1 MLKEG
6 VRGGLVQVYTLPVK
20 HAFPPL
26 AAAALALDVLAGCAA
41 PKVWITVVP
50 RFDSRAISTVAVL
63 PFENRSDDPDAG
75 KVAAEKLARLLD
87 QRSAWRVITWRDLG
101 PDAADDL
108 FPGGKLDFARATAL
122 ARAHGADAVLTGAV
136 LQYGSDQSHEVRLA
150 NVPFHDVS
158 ALQGGQAF
166 DDEPIDWY
174 QLDAAAEFSVALLDA
189 ADGRALWTDSRT
201 GPASDRGA
209 PPRLTGAELLDR
221 AADAA
226 ARKLLLGFV
235 PHRESVQLPPGCLV
249 TCADFIDH
257 PVDIRSRFTTGDP
270 ALYAVLELGSIF
282 AGKEI
287 VLSLRKPS
295 ANSLV
300 REHRFVWDDAQES
313 RAFRQETAALADE
326 AGYGRYR
333 VACAVEGREI
343 ARADFTLE
351 PAP

>member
-1 MLKEG
+1 MK
-6 VRGGLVQVYTLPVK
+6 Y
-20 HAFPPL
+20 APPL
-26 AAAALALDVLAGCAA
+26 PTAAAAFALGILAGCAA
-41 PKVWITVVP
+41 PKAWLTVEP
-50 RFDSRAISTVAVL
+50 RFDYRRIETVAVL

-75 KVAAEKLARLLD
+75 RVAAEKLARLLAA
-87 QRSAWRVITWRDLG
+87 RSAWKVVTWRDLG

-108 FPGGKLDFARATAL
+108 FPGGKLDLAKAAAL
-122 ARAHGADAVLTGAV
+122 ARAHETDAVLTGAV

-150 NVPFHDVS
+150 NDPFPDETT
-158 ALQGGQAF
+158 LQGGPAF

-189 ADGRALWTDSRT
+189 ADGRALWTDART
-201 GPASDRGA
+201 GTAADRGA
-209 PPRLTGAELLDR
+209 PPRLTEAEVLDR

-226 ARKLLLGFV
+226 ARKLLLGFI
-235 PHRESVQLPPGCLV
+235 PHRESVRIPPGCLV

-270 ALYAVLELGSIF
+270 ALYAVLELGSVF
-282 AGKEI
+282 AGKGI

-300 REHRFVWDDAQES
+300 REHRFAWDEAQES

-333 VACAVEGREI
+333 VTCSVDGREI
-343 ARADFTLE
+343 AHADFTLD